1 MLTTAK
7 HFRSLAIATAMLAAM
22 VVLDAGAATLYER
35 LGGNKIIEQV
45 VSDTIDRTASDPV
58 TRRSFDKVNL
68 ANVKKKVVEQI
79 CELANG
85 PCKYSGDSMKLSHQ
99 GLEIREAE
107 FYGMVQHLR
116 DALDRAGV
124 QQSAKNELLK
134 LLAPMKRDIVTR

>member
-1 MLTTAK
+1 MLTTAN
-7 HFRSLAIATAMLAAM
+7 HIRSFSAAAATLAA
-22 VVLDAGAATLYER
+22 LLAPDAAAATLYER

-79 CELANG
+79 CELASG

-99 GLEIREAE
+99 GLDIREAE

>member
-1 MLTTAK
+1 MLTTAN
-7 HFRSLAIATAMLAAM
+7 HIRSFSAATVILA
-22 VVLDAGAATLYER
+22 VLLTTDAGAATLYER

-68 ANVKKKVVEQI
+68 ANVKRKVVEQI
-79 CELANG
+79 CELASG

-99 GLEIREAE
+99 GLDIREAE

-116 DALDRAGV
+116 EALDRAGV